1 MGYTFTFGDIQ
12 KICRALNM
20 QPKGNGRYWTVIGPD
35 GVVRWTKIDSHGP
48 GGVLAT
54 GTASRIAHQL
64 GFSTPR
70 EMYLFLKHL

>member
-20 QPKGNGRYWTVIGPD
+20 QPKGNGRYWTGIGPD

-48 GGVLAT
+48 G
-54 GTASRIAHQL
+54 
-64 GFSTPR
+64 
-70 EMYLFLKHL
+70 